1 MAGQIKKQTL
11 QIVQYI
17 KDNQD
22 AVTCGEVAAH
32 FEVSKAVITNLIS
45 RYNLQGFLA
54 PEITRGKI
62 GTDSSLKG
70 VPDIIAIVKGQFV
83 GVEIK
88 FGKDKLSPDQIL
100 FKRFCEHAG
109 GTYLVIKTV
118 EEVDN
123 FLLTV

>member
-1 MAGQIKKQTL
+1 MNANKLTTAVLKKLSDAGIMAWRQN
-11 QIVQYI
+11 
-17 KDNQD
+17 NQPTHD
-22 AVTCGEVAAH
+22 PKMNNGYGGYRAH
-32 FEVSKAVITNLIS
+32 N
-45 RYNLQGFLA
+45 GM
-54 PEITRGKI
+54 
-62 GTDSSLKG
+62 KG
-70 VPDIIAIVKGQFV
+70 IPDIIAIVKGQFV